1 MIENWIKS
9 VDLSL
14 YGCKY
19 VLMRDLFYDYVY
31 FCKSNGISDI
41 ATDRAFSKALQSMGF
56 RMKYTNC
63 GTAFLMIRGDWDG
76 K

>member
-1 MIENWIKS
+1 
-9 VDLSL
+9 
-14 YGCKY
+14 
-19 VLMRDLFYDYVY
+19 MRDLFYDYVY

-63 GTAFLMIRGDWDG
+63 GTAFLMIREDWDG